1 MLEFSRGEEKKVA
14 NTHRMILGSARKAL
28 PVPDKQIAA
37 LQLQFARQLHDR
49 CLERHGENHEQTRLV
64 LDHIAALERR
74 DSLAA
79 SRRRIAPPEATIN
92 LFHCALLPLRRLP

>member
-1 MLEFSRGEEKKVA
+1 MA
-14 NTHRMILGSARKAL
+14 NTHRMISGSARKAF
-28 PVPDKQIAA
+28 PVPDNRIAA
-37 LQLQFARQLHDR
+37 LQLQFARQLHDW

-79 SRRRIAPPEATIN
+79 SRRRIAPPVGTIH
-92 LFHCALLPLRRLP
+92 HCALLPLRRLP